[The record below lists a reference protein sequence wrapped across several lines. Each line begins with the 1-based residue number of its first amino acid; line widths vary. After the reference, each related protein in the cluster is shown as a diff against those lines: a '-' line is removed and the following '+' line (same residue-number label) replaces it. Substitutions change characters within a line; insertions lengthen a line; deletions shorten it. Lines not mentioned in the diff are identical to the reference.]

1 VDIFRPK
8 KTRLISAGSDDW
20 KALRPPAAI
29 CFHSRFA
36 AQQMKIARIS
46 IRLFIYYKQSNDKN
60 GINCEAKQNQNQ
72 KRKQA
77 QFIFAHRISII
88 NEL

>member
-60 GINCEAKQNQNQ
+60 GIIVRQNKKQNQ

-77 QFIFAHRISII
+77 
-88 NEL
+88 